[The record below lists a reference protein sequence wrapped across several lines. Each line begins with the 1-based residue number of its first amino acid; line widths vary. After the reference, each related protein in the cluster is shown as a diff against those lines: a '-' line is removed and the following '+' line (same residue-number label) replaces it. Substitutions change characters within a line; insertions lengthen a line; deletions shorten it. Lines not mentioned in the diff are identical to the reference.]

1 MLLALEFFH
10 TLILLQRFPMQM
22 KLTFLAAACAAVLS
36 LSACGGGGD
45 SNSPAI
51 VVASPAS
58 LIVTDNVV
66 GTGTVAAPGMKLTVA
81 YTGWLYSTTAANNKG
96 MQFDSG
102 TISFPLGQGAV
113 IPGWDQGLV
122 GMKVGGKRTLAIP
135 ASLAYGRT
143 GSGPIPPDAG
153 LVFDVELLRVE

>member
-1 MLLALEFFH
+1 MLPGLHFL
-10 TLILLQRFPMQM
+10 TPLYSTIPMHM

-36 LSACGGGGD
+36 LSACGGGGGD
-45 SNSPAI
+45 DNSPA
-51 VVASPAS
+51 VAVASPAT
-58 LIVTDNVV
+58 LTATDSVV
-66 GTGTVAAPGMKLTVA
+66 GTGAVASAGKRLTVT
-81 YTGWLYSTTAANNKG
+81 YTGWLYSTTAVNNKG

-102 TISFPLGQGAV
+102 TFTFTLGQGAV

-135 ASLAYGRT
+135 ASLAYGRS

>member
-1 MLLALEFFH
+1 
-10 TLILLQRFPMQM
+10 MQM

-45 SNSPAI
+45 DRPPA
-51 VVASPAS
+51 VAVASPAS

-66 GTGTVAAPGMKLTVA
+66 GTGAVATAGKRLTVT
-81 YTGWLYSTTAANNKG
+81 YTGWLYSTTAVANKG

-102 TISFPLGQGAV
+102 TFSFTLGQGAV
-113 IPGWDQGLV
+113 IPGWDQGLA

-135 ASLAYGRT
+135 ANLAYGRT
-143 GSGPIPPDAG
+143 GNGPIPPDAG
-153 LVFDVELLRVE
+153 LVFDVELTRVE